1 MLPPDVLDA
10 FLSFLSL
17 LSPSS
22 SSLGSG
28 ASPLLP
34 VFPVSPGLLLMTP
47 LLAGMDLALGLLLL
61 VEDLLEA
68 LPEFDPSFLLES
80 A

>member
-1 MLPPDVLDA
+1 MLDP
-10 FLSFLSL
+10 FFNFLSL

-22 SSLGSG
+22 SSFGSG
-28 ASPLLP
+28 SSPLP
-34 VFPVSPGLLLMTP
+34 DFPVRPGLLLMTP

-68 LPEFDPSFLLES
+68 DPEFDPSFLLES